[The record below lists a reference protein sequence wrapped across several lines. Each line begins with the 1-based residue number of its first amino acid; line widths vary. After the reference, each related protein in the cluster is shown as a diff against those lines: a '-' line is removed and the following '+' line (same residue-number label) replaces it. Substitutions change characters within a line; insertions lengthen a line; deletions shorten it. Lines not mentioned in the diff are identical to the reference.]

1 MVENTKQLIATYLAQ
16 RSVDYA
22 LMIDGAWGSGKTYFV
37 QNSLTSVL
45 KHARMSAVYISLNGV
60 ESFEEV
66 ATQIIFGTNWGVTKK
81 AAKSFF
87 LPFAFKYLPEKSVS
101 ALLSVL
107 KTGEERKSEGWM
119 GWLKTKNDLSPKK
132 HVIIL
137 DDLERIANPQ
147 SNLVPI
153 MGRIFDEF
161 IFKDYHVIFVGDE
174 SHIDVE
180 KYCNEKEKYVRR
192 TVKFAPDISRVVDA
206 LIPSYI
212 GIDRRHA
219 GRCCEELKHFAKVCD
234 IDNIRTIKRI
244 LDDFVL
250 LAGKVRDE
258 AVFNN
263 VSKTLFYN
271 LAPLVLELA
280 SGRLKPSKKEEI
292 SLLQNIEMQRYAEQ
306 ARKYYGAT
314 TNAYDVSNPKTNQIC
329 SYAGQFIDRY
339 DGKLP
344 IKWFHCAPVMRF
356 ALEGCIDEEV
366 LNGAISKWL
375 PSKIDI
381 YHKSLNLIWDVE
393 GVDDKQFLESYPKV
407 IEGVEIGKYSAEEV
421 VLACELLSIS
431 AQRKWITIDSG
442 SIVTNAVKA
451 LKKRWSELPDDSINP
466 MLVHNCKEEFLQ
478 PIINAIREETSRRE
492 DRAIK
497 EDVNIFLNALS
508 NKDKEA
514 AWSFFP
520 NTQPWLIFDKIIRA
534 GKSKEFV
541 NLSNWALSLVTVNL
555 REGGAFI
562 GQDSRNAIELLV
574 QELYGAI
581 QSCNPQKEPLR
592 KARLEELSRQF
603 ITILNNP
610 RFNDNQ
616 MG

>member
-16 RSVDYA
+16 RSIDYA
-22 LMIDGAWGSGKTYFV
+22 LMINGPWGSGKTYFV
-37 QNSLTSVL
+37 QNSLAAVL
-45 KHARMSAVYISLNGV
+45 KHARMSTVYVSLNGV
-60 ESFEEV
+60 NSFEEV
-66 ATQIIFGTNWGVTKK
+66 AAQIIFGTNLGVTKE

-87 LPFAFKYLPEKSVS
+87 LPFALKYLPEKSVS
-101 ALLSVL
+101 ALLSIL
-107 KTGEERKSEGWM
+107 KRSEEKKSGGWM

-137 DDLERIANPQ
+137 DDLERVANPQ

-161 IFKDYHVIFVGDE
+161 IFKGYHVIFVGDE
-174 SHIDVE
+174 SRIDVK
-180 KYCNEKEKYVRR
+180 KYGNEKEKYVRR
-192 TVKFAPDISRVVDA
+192 TVKFMSDISSVIDA
-206 LIPSYI
+206 LVSAYS
-212 GIDRRHA
+212 GIDGRHA
-219 GRCCEELKHFAKVCD
+219 GRCCEHLKHFAKVCD
-234 IDNIRTIKRI
+234 IDNIRTVKRI

-258 AVFNN
+258 SVFNN

-271 LAPLVLELA
+271 LAPLVLESA
-280 SGRLKPSKKEEI
+280 SGRLKPSQEEDI

-306 ARKYYGAT
+306 ARKYYGS
-314 TNAYDVSNPKTNQIC
+314 TNTWDVRDQKTNRIC
-329 SYAGQFIDRY
+329 TYAEQFIDRY

-344 IKWFHCAPVMRF
+344 VKWFYCEPVMRF
-356 ALEGCIDEEV
+356 VLEGCIDEEA
-366 LNGAISKWL
+366 LNRAVYKWL
-375 PSKIDI
+375 PNKIDV
-381 YHKSLNLIWDVE
+381 YHQSLKLIWDVD
-393 GVDDKQFLESYPKV
+393 GVDDKQFFKSYPKV
-407 IEGVEIGKYSAEEV
+407 IEGIERGKYSAEEV

-431 AQRKWITIDSG
+431 VQRKWITIDSG
-442 SIVTNAVKA
+442 SMVTNAVKA

-466 MLVHNCKEEFLQ
+466 MLLHDCKEEFLQ
-478 PIINAIREETSRRE
+478 PIVNAIREETSRRE
-492 DRAIK
+492 DIAVK

-508 NKDKEA
+508 NKDKET

-520 NTQPWLIFDKIIRA
+520 NAQPWLIFDKIIKA
-534 GKSKEFV
+534 DKSKEFV
-541 NLSNWALSLVTVNL
+541 NLSNWALSLVAVNL
-555 REGGAFI
+555 RERGAFI
-562 GQDSRNAIELLV
+562 GRDSRNAIELLA

-592 KARLEELSRQF
+592 KARLEELRRQF
-603 ITILNNP
+603 IKILNNP